1 MTDYFY
7 SWITGRVIQPEE
19 ESKLGELLSLF
30 SFFCFRFLFSL
41 LFVEIEIKEEKEY
54 VKVLNK
60 ELKVLNKEVNDLS
73 DQITTLQYSLL
84 DKKTNSKIYKATSNE
99 IKLKERL
106 FTSKLESISFK
117 ESQIKDI
124 SRRILM
130 KLSRLEN
137 IQTKKEGTVI

>member
-30 SFFCFRFLFSL
+30 SFFCFPFLFSL
-41 LFVEIEIKEEKEY
+41 LFLEIEIKEEKEY

-60 ELKVLNKEVNDLS
+60 EINDLS
-73 DQITTLQYSLL
+73 DQITTLQNSLL